1 MCHYDDQTNIAKQL
15 HAKMKE
21 NVRRP
26 ADGHAGVAGAQRANT
41 SEDDDD
47 RRRAK
52 GGDGG
57 QAVAIAI
64 ADLFLRVPH
73 CE

>member
-52 GGDGG
+52 GGEWR
-57 QAVAIAI
+57 ASCS
-64 ADLFLRVPH
+64 H
-73 CE
+73 CHRRPFPSGTAL